1 MFSFKC
7 FSKYFKINVDI
18 KTRKRII
25 RILLRGNS
33 NEQGKLSSTYFAPD
47 DE

>member
-1 MFSFKC
+1 MFAKTI
-7 FSKYFKINVDI
+7 KKIKKNVDI

-33 NEQGKLSSTYFAPD
+33 NEQG
-47 DE
+47 